1 MLDSLIAGMVVAGR
15 YRLEQRFATGACGS
29 LWHGHDELTHLP
41 CTVRLADT
49 GVADLRAARERFERE
64 VQAAEALR
72 CENVVNVIDHGEW
85 SGMPFV
91 VFEALQG
98 EDLATRLRRE
108 RRLETGHVIELVSDV
123 AHALSRAH
131 DLGIVHRDLKPENIF
146 LVRVGVHEVAKVLD
160 FGIAGG
166 GASALNRTTKVGH
179 HLGLPLYTSPEQ
191 ASGGNVDFR
200 SDLWALG
207 AIAYH
212 CLVGRAP
219 FDSTA
224 LDALLTQISSG
235 EAPKPHTLDPEL
247 PVTLDAWC
255 ENALSRD
262 PELRFQSAAE
272 LADAFAHAFQ
282 RATLTGHP
290 SPEWRTREARR
301 SISSRTDESD
311 DMAWL
316 SGIPDISA
324 RNMDGS
330 SDAPLSRQRAAW
342 NSSGLRRH
350 ALRVSAGAMLVL
362 LLGTLG
368 VTLLRAPSPSTDLAQ
383 ASIPRAAPIANR
395 SPAPAA
401 EPVAPAA
408 EPAAAPATEATD
420 APHALVP
427 APTEVAP
434 CQALPVGAAP
444 LSGPPATPAPAIHP
458 QRSKA
463 NSEEIAPRRERK
475 TEARRDAEALR
486 GVSSE
491 PDYGI

>member
-191 ASGGNVDFR
+191 ASGGHVDFR

-235 EAPKPHTLDPEL
+235 EAPKPHALDPEL

-324 RNMDGS
+324 RSMDGS

-383 ASIPRAAPIANR
+383 ASIPRATPIANR

-434 CQALPVGAAP
+434 CQALPVGTAP

-463 NSEEIAPRRERK
+463 NSEELAPRRERK

>member
-15 YRLEQRFATGACGS
+15 YRLERRFATGACGS

-49 GVADLRAARERFERE
+49 GVVDLRAARERFERE

-108 RRLETGHVIELVSDV
+108 HRLETGHVIELVSDV

-166 GASALNRTTKVGH
+166 GTSALNRTTKVGH
-179 HLGLPLYTSPEQ
+179 QFGLPLYTSPEQ
-191 ASGGNVDFR
+191 ATGGQVDFR

-219 FDSTA
+219 FDGTA
-224 LDALLTQISSG
+224 LDTLLTQISTG
-235 EAPKPHTLDPEL
+235 EAPKPHALDPEL
-247 PVTLDAWC
+247 PATLDAWC

-262 PELRFQSAAE
+262 PELRFQSAEE

-311 DMAWL
+311 DLAWL
-316 SGIPDISA
+316 SGIPDVSA
-324 RNMDGS
+324 RGEDGLS
-330 SDAPLSRQRAAW
+330 EAPLSRQRAAW

-350 ALRVSAGAMLVL
+350 AVRVSAGAMLGL
-362 LLGTLG
+362 LLGTLAM
-368 VTLLRAPSPSTDLAQ
+368 TLLRAPSQSTDLAQ
-383 ASIPRAAPIANR
+383 ASITRATPIVSRAPEPEPA
-395 SPAPAA
+395 APAA
-401 EPVAPAA
+401 EP
-408 EPAAAPATEATD
+408 EPEPATEA
-420 APHALVP
+420 PQALVP
-427 APTEVAP
+427 PPTEVAP
-434 CQALPVGAAP
+434 CQALPAGAAP
-444 LSGPPATPAPAIHP
+444 LSGPSATPAAAIHP
-458 QRSKA
+458 QKA
-463 NSEEIAPRRERK
+463 KTNSDELAPRRERK